1 MPSSELS
8 AMFCYVYVLHSLSND
23 SLYIG
28 FTYDLKKRLTE
39 HNRGLSEATQA
50 YVPWELLYYEAHRS
64 EEDAR
69 RREGYLK
76 TTQGKQALNRMLR
89 VQLLKMRGSSLQ
101 KGYY

>member
-8 AMFCYVYVLHSLSND
+8 AMFCYVYVLRSLLND

-28 FTYDLKKRLTE
+28 FSHNLKKRITE
-39 HNRGLSEATQA
+39 HNKGLSPATQA
-50 YVPWELLYYEAHRS
+50 YKPWELLYYEAHLN

-69 RREGYLK
+69 RRENYLK
-76 TTQGKQALNRMLR
+76 TTQGKQAIHRMLR
-89 VQLLKMRGSSLQ
+89 VQLLKMRGSSPQ